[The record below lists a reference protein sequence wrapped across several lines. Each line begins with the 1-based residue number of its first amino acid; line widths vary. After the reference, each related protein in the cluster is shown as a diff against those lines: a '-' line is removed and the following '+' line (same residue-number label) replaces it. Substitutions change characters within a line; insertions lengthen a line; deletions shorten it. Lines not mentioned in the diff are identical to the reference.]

1 MICFRHPTPLL
12 QIGSLPPVHCDRQWL
27 RTQIADAAAKAG
39 VTGSYWMGDD
49 IADAILLYLE
59 NHFPG
64 GAIPLDQLRAK
75 ARQLFHN
82 IGAAHIARHL
92 DLTPPPAHLDLDT
105 LAADAGEGF
114 ELSFF
119 TGLAEKLDELA
130 RNGIPKVELTGL
142 KPCVKTLRRARSW
155 RKDCEAL
162 AAEICAFLQ
171 SIPRPQAAI
180 SG

>member
-12 QIGSLPPVHCDRQWL
+12 QIGSLPPIHCDRQWL
-27 RTQIADAAAKAG
+27 RNQIAEAAAKAG
-39 VTGSYWMGDD
+39 IAGNYWMGDD

-75 ARQLFHN
+75 ARQLFLN
-82 IGAAHIARHL
+82 IGAAHIAQHL
-92 DLTPPPAHLDLDT
+92 DLTPPPAQLDLDT
-105 LAADAGEGF
+105 LAADAGDGF

-119 TGLAEKLDELA
+119 AGLAEKLDELA
-130 RNGIPKVELTGL
+130 QNGIPKVELTGL
-142 KPCVKTLRRARSW
+142 KTCVKTLRRARSW

-162 AAEICAFLQ
+162 AAEISSFLQ
-171 SIPRPQAAI
+171 CIPRPQAAI
-180 SG
+180 TG